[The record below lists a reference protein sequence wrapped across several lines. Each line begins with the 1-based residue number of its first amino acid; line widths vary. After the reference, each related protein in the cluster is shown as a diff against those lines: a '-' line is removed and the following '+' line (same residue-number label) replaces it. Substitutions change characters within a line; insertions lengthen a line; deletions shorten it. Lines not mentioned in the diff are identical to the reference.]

1 MAETPGAM
9 QQLAGNIFTDMVI
22 DQAIKDKTE

>member
-1 MAETPGAM
+1 MVETPGGM